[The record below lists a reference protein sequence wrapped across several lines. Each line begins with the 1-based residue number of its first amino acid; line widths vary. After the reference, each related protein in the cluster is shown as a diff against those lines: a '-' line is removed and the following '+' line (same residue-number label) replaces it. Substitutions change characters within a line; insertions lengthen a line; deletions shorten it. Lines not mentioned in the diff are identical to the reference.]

1 MISGRKDIIRGR
13 SLRIRGPV
21 SAKDIVSNDFTESY
35 HNITQIVAFERTFPN
50 FAEEVF
56 SKDILVVDD
65 NFGSA
70 SSKELPSLV
79 LQKLGVKAVIGK
91 SFFSGFY
98 KNAFNI
104 GLLCVQANTDYI
116 DDDND
121 LIIDLRQIYIQNRT
135 RQLGIKIKPIPK
147 YYYHLYENGGLL
159 HALFQEGDSL

>member
-1 MISGRKDIIRGR
+1 MLAERKDIVHGN

-21 SAKDIVSNDFTESY
+21 SARDIVSSDFTESY
-35 HNITQIVAFERTFPN
+35 HNINQLVAFERTFPS
-50 FAEEVF
+50 FGEEVF
-56 SKDILVVDD
+56 SKNILVVDD

-70 SSKELPSLV
+70 SSKELPALV

-91 SFFSGFY
+91 SFFAGFY

-116 DDDND
+116 DDDNE
-121 LIIDLRQIYIQNRT
+121 LIIDLRQAFIQNRT
-135 RQLGIKIKPIPK
+135 QFLGIKIKPVPK

-159 HALFQEGDSL
+159 NALFQEGDAL